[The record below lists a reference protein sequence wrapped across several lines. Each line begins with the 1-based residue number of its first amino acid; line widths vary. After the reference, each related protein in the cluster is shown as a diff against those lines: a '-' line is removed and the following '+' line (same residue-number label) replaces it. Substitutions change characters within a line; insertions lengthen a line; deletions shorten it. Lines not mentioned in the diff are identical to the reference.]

1 MSLISLPRI
10 SKVWTAAIVAAL
22 LLVGVITIV
31 AFSPIQGAT
40 STSVALLDDEPQGE
54 IDKGLTKQVMEKKIE
69 NGSGDLKPKNAVVAE
84 KTEGIVKPSPA
95 EAVTAQADL
104 AQEAL
109 TPQDPLVLPK
119 ESPENTD
126 VVQVDKGIFEQEIET
141 QMPKVFPYA
150 RPECLEER
158 GEGILL
164 PVVSPEGLRP
174 FDVYQSD
181 VIPDMAKTPLTLVFS
196 ELGANPKV
204 FELLKSSFPKSVTCA
219 FIANSELSQQFNNE
233 ARELG
238 YETLLM
244 LPMEPMTYPKSDP
257 GPATLL
263 TNLPK
268 IENLKRF
275 EKSLSQFTGYI
286 GVTPYMGSRFAR
298 VKRDFEPLLKEVERR
313 GLFYFEP
320 RLIRSIA
327 LQLKPEKMLW
337 AKGQYDIERG
347 LSRPK
352 IRAILNRAKDTLA
365 KKKPVIITVQG
376 DTVSFEEV
384 KKWLPS
390 VLEKDVA
397 LMPLSSVTQ

>member
-1 MSLISLPRI
+1 MRLSSLPRI
-10 SKVWTAAIVAAL
+10 SRLWVAAIVAAL
-22 LLVGVITIV
+22 LTVGVITV
-31 AFSPIQGAT
+31 VMSPPIQKTPAA
-40 STSVALLDDEPQGE
+40 SVALLGNVPADPQVE
-54 IDKGLTKQVMEKKIE
+54 TEEQSVKEVAQKEAEEMPRVATERIETTPPLERLTAP
-69 NGSGDLKPKNAVVAE
+69 SDL
-84 KTEGIVKPSPA
+84 TEEV
-95 EAVTAQADL
+95 
-104 AQEAL
+104 L
-109 TPQDPLVLPK
+109 TPRDPLVLPK

-126 VVQVDKGIFEQEIET
+126 IVQVDKEVLEQAPEK
-141 QMPKVFPYA
+141 QPKILPYA
-150 RPECLEER
+150 HSACLEEKE
-158 GEGILL
+158 EGVLL
-164 PVVSPEGLRP
+164 PVISPDGLRP

-181 VIPDMAKTPLTLVFS
+181 IISDMAKTPLTLVFS
-196 ELGANPKV
+196 ELGSNPKA
-204 FELLKSSFPKSVTCA
+204 FEFLKSSFPKSVTCA
-219 FIANSELSQQFNNE
+219 FIANRDLSQQLNNE

-244 LPMEPMTYPKSDP
+244 LPMEPVSYPKSDP

-268 IENLKRF
+268 AENFKRF

-337 AKGQYDIERG
+337 AKGQYDIGQG
-347 LSRPK
+347 LSRSK
-352 IRAILNRAKDTLA
+352 IRAILTQAKETLA
-365 KKKPVIITVQG
+365 QKKAVIITVQG
-376 DTVSFEEV
+376 DIVSFEEV

-397 LMPLSSVTQ
+397 LLSLSRVIQ